1 MYKQNVYS
9 EYVCACRLEGQIL
22 VRFEEENGGRLL
34 IATLCLLEV
43 SARGLLEVELLA
55 VLGDE
60 DHLMP
65 NSDVG
70 DSEKDDEE
78 SVGKSEQAVSR
89 CHWYLLAGPSFAIA
103 RPLAYACM
111 LHIPLPLLH
120 PSPSFPPFP
129 FPPLRLFPSLPLPS
143 PTFLPFPHISPVTF
157 SSPPFP

>member
-65 NSDVG
+65 TSDVG

-89 CHWYLLAGPSFAIA
+89 CHWYLSAGPSFAIA

-129 FPPLRLFPSLPLPS
+129 SLSFLPIPSLLLPS
-143 PTFLPFPHISPVTF
+143 SLSFTSFP
-157 SSPPFP
+157 